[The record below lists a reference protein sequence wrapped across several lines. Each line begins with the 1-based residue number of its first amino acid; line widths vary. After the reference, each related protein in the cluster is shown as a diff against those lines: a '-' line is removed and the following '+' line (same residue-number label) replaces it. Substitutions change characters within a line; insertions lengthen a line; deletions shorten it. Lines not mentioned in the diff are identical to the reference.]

1 MSNVNITKV
10 EALPAEAQRFV
21 NFLKDLVTNGPEF
34 IKTFLPELE
43 DYRLGNADR
52 YWGYEDEENEGKE
65 TYIQELINASSD
77 MHYGYDTE
85 GKYAEG
91 VTNFL
96 DDYNGSCFSGEYRLT
111 MVFDGYDY
119 VVKFPIQ
126 KTDACL
132 IESNNYAYAVAE
144 NLERFFAP
152 AYNLGALACFE
163 ELGYH
168 GNIYIQKRVQ
178 ELIEHSHVEG
188 IDWDLWEYGPV
199 DYEDSEW
206 RYYDKNNE
214 YFSDEDAETF
224 NIFLENFDGDMFR
237 YAGIVFFLWLHNSEN
252 EMHRLNDFL
261 FEYHINDLHPCNVG
275 FIDGDYHK
283 APIILDYAGY
293 LG

>member
-52 YWGYEDEENEGKE
+52 YWGYENEENEKKE

-96 DDYNGSCFSGEYRLT
+96 DDYNGRCFSGEYRLT
-111 MVFDGYDY
+111 MVFDNYDY
-119 VVKFPIQ
+119 VIKFPIQ

-144 NLERFFAP
+144 SLERFFAP
-152 AYNLGALACFE
+152 AYNLGTLACFE
-163 ELGYH
+163 EFGYH
-168 GNIYIQKRVQ
+168 GNIYIQKRV
-178 ELIEHSHVEG
+178 EEMIEYSTVPG
-188 IDWDLWEYGPV
+188 VDFDLWEYGPIDGG
-199 DYEDSEW
+199 DYLFDE
-206 RYYDKNNE
+206 NE
-214 YFSDEDAETF
+214 YFSAEEAEEF
-224 NIFLENFDGDMFR
+224 PIFLDEFDTDMLR
-237 YAGIVFFLWLHNSEN
+237 YVGIVFFLWLHNSES

-261 FEYHINDLHPCNVG
+261 FEHRINDLHPNNVG
-275 FIDGDYHK
+275 FLNGDYHK

>member
-1 MSNVNITKV
+1 MSKSYITSI
-10 EALPAEAQRFV
+10 EALPAEAREFV
-21 NFLKDLVTNGPEF
+21 NFLKDLVTNGSDF
-34 IKTFLPELE
+34 IKIFLPELE

-52 YWGYEDEENEGKE
+52 YWGYENEEDGERE

-77 MHYGYDTE
+77 MYYGYDTE

-111 MVFDGYDY
+111 MVFAGYDY
-119 VVKFPIQ
+119 VIKFPIQ
-126 KTDACL
+126 SIDACL
-132 IESNNYAYAVAE
+132 IESDNYAYAVKE
-144 NLERFFAP
+144 DLGRFFAP
-152 AYNLGALACFE
+152 AYNLGPLDFFE
-163 ELGYH
+163 DKGYY

-178 ELIEHSHVEG
+178 ELIDNSHVEG
-188 IDWDLWEYGPV
+188 IDWDLWEYGPI
-199 DYEDSEW
+199 DYEYSES

-224 NIFLENFDGDMFR
+224 NIFLDNFDGDMFR
-237 YAGIVFFLWLHNSEN
+237 YYGIVFFLWLHNNEN
-252 EMHRLNDFL
+252 EMYRLNDFL
-261 FEYHINDLHPCNVG
+261 FEHHINDLHPCNVG